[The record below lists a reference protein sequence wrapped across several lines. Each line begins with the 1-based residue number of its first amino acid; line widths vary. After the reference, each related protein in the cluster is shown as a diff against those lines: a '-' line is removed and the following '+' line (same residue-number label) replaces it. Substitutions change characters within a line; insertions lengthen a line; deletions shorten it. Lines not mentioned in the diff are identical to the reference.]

1 MGFRAIV
8 IEDDVGGPQPGCFVY
23 LACYTTPNV
32 RLIQAPVTH
41 EATDADVFISVDDD
55 HKIHAGVQPI
65 VNEEGHVVD
74 DTGLPGGLGLGELA
88 AGFRLDAGVGNGIKQ
103 AGGLGGGE
111 GAPGQFGTTQTP
123 IGVEDIAAEGVDK
136 LGECGGAGFDNAAGD
151 SVGVNDGN
159 VMVAQHA
166 GNRGFTGADAT
177 GEANFFHKN
186 TIGAPTKTGSG
197 A

>member
-1 MGFRAIV
+1 MKSPAN
-8 IEDDVGGPQPGCFVY
+8 

-32 RLIQAPVTH
+32 RLVQAPVAH
-41 EATDADVFISVDDD
+41 EAADADVFISVDDD

-74 DTGLPGGLGLGELA
+74 DTGLPGGLGLSELA
-88 AGFRLDAGVGNGIKQ
+88 ASFRLDAGVGDGIKQ
-103 AGGLGGGE
+103 AGSLGGGE

-136 LGECGGAGFDNAAGD
+136 LSECGGAGFDNAAGD

-166 GNRGFTGADAT
+166 GNRGFTGADTT

-197 A
+197 V